1 MPITQVV
8 CYAFAIPQRDTLM
21 SQQDEHEFN
30 DFEAYCLGF
39 TAAVAVAPQP
49 TPPSRWILPLSD
61 QFESRGK
68 SDFKLLAVDLLELG
82 EFQMEGLLT
91 ANWQPVIATNKD
103 ARTATALPCAVWA
116 QGFFNAT
123 NVADLGWPQA
133 DALKAEAQQALTPI
147 VACSGAFP
155 ELSAEFKSAA
165 GENAEEI
172 AETLAFSVVALKSLH
187 LGPWLNEGA
196 PPAGAPKADRNAP
209 CPCGSGKPYKACC
222 SPVKLVP

>member
-1 MPITQVV
+1 MLAQFPSLMP
-8 CYAFAIPQRDTLM
+8 AM
-21 SQQDEHEFN
+21 SSKDEHEFN

-49 TPPSRWILPLSD
+49 TPPSRWLLPLSD

-91 ANWQPVIATNKD
+91 SSWQPVIATNKD
-103 ARTATALPCAVWA
+103 LRNATGLPCAVWS

-133 DALKAEAQQALTPI
+133 DALKTEAQQALTPI

-155 ELSAEFKSAA
+155 ELSAEFQATA
-165 GENAEEI
+165 GESPEEL
-172 AETLAFSVVALKSLH
+172 AETLAFSIITLKTLH
-187 LGPWLNEGA
+187 LGPWLNDGA
-196 PPAGAPKADRNAP
+196 MPAGAPKADRNAP

>member
-1 MPITQVV
+1 MLV
-8 CYAFAIPQRDTLM
+8 AIQIPVGPMTKKEEQ
-21 SQQDEHEFN
+21 EFN

-49 TPPSRWILPLSD
+49 TPPSRWLLPLSD

-82 EFQMEGLLT
+82 EFQMESLLT
-91 ANWQPVIATNKD
+91 KAWQPVIATNKD
-103 ARTATALPCAVWA
+103 PRAPEGLPCAVWA

-123 NVADLGWPQA
+123 NLQDLGWPNA
-133 DALKAEAQQALTPI
+133 DALSAEAQQALTPI

-155 ELSAEFKSAA
+155 ELSAEFRSAA
-165 GENAEEI
+165 GADPEELAE
-172 AETLAFSVVALKSLH
+172 ALAFSVVSLKELH
-187 LGPWLNEGA
+187 LGPWLNDGEQ
-196 PPAGAPKADRNAP
+196 PAGAPKADRNAP

>member
-1 MPITQVV
+1 MTKKEEQ
-8 CYAFAIPQRDTLM
+8 
-21 SQQDEHEFN
+21 EFN

-49 TPPSRWILPLSD
+49 TPPSRWLLPLSD

-91 ANWQPVIATNKD
+91 PQWQPVIATNLDSKSPD
-103 ARTATALPCAVWA
+103 GLPCAVWA

-123 NVADLGWPQA
+123 NLEDLGWPNT
-133 DALKAEAQQALTPI
+133 DALNAEAQQALTAI
-147 VACSGAFP
+147 VACSGSYP
-155 ELSAEFKSAA
+155 ELSADFKEAA
-165 GENAEEI
+165 GQNPEELAE
-172 AETLAFSVVALKSLH
+172 ALAFSVVALKTLH
-187 LGPWLNEGA
+187 LGPWLTEGA
-196 PPAGAPKADRNAP
+196 AQPTAAPKADRNAP

>member
-1 MPITQVV
+1 MNKK
-8 CYAFAIPQRDTLM
+8 
-21 SQQDEHEFN
+21 DEQEFN

-49 TPPSRWILPLSD
+49 TPPSRWLLPLSD

-82 EFQMEGLLT
+82 EFQMEALLT
-91 ANWQPVIATNKD
+91 PQWQPVIATNLD
-103 ARTATALPCAVWA
+103 SRAPNGLPCAVWA

-123 NVADLGWPQA
+123 NLQDLGWPDA
-133 DALKAEAQQALTPI
+133 DSLSTEAQQALTPI
-147 VACSGAFP
+147 VACSGAYP
-155 ELSAEFKSAA
+155 ELSAEFKAAA
-165 GENAEEI
+165 GEVPEELAE
-172 AETLAFSVVALKSLH
+172 ALAFSVVSLKSLH

-196 PPAGAPKADRNAP
+196 AHPTGAPKADRNAP

>member
-1 MPITQVV
+1 MLS
-8 CYAFAIPQRDTLM
+8 TLSTLDGPM
-21 SQQDEHEFN
+21 SSKDEQEFN

-39 TAAVAVAPQP
+39 SAAVAVAPQP
-49 TPPSRWILPLSD
+49 TPPSRWLLPLSD

-91 ANWQPVIATNKD
+91 AQWQPVVATNKD
-103 ARTATALPCAVWA
+103 PRTAKGLPCSVWA

-123 NVADLGWPQA
+123 NLQDLGWPNA
-133 DALKAEAQQALTPI
+133 DSLRVEAQQALTPI

-155 ELSAEFKSAA
+155 ELSAEFKA
-165 GENAEEI
+165 GSGSDPEELAEL
-172 AETLAFSVVALKSLH
+172 LAFSVVSLKELH
-187 LGPWLNEGA
+187 ITPWLKDGERPMIGV
-196 PPAGAPKADRNAP
+196 PKADRNAP
-209 CPCGSGKPYKACC
+209 CPCGSGKPYKSCC